1 MTQMDRQPL
10 VLIPGLLTDH
20 ALWARQTARLT
31 DVADIMVADVSQ
43 DDTLGGMADR
53 LLAAA
58 PDRFALAGLSMG
70 GYVAQE
76 VMRRAPDRVTRLA
89 LLDTNARADLPEQK
103 KMRQDLIDMAAG
115 GRFTEVP
122 AAVLP
127 NLVHEDRVADDRFM
141 GILMDMAL
149 RVGAEA
155 FIRQQQAIM
164 ARPDGRDDLT
174 RVTVPT
180 LVLCGRE
187 DKLTPPKVHQEMAER
202 LPNGTFVV
210 LDDCGH
216 MAPLEQP
223 AAVNAVF
230 RYWLQM

>member
-1 MTQMDRQPL
+1 MDRQPL
-10 VLIPGLLTDH
+10 VLVPGLMTDH

-31 DVADIMVADVSQ
+31 DVADMMVADVGQ
-43 DDTLGGMADR
+43 DESVGGMADR

-58 PDRFALAGLSMG
+58 PERFALAGLSMG
-70 GYVAQE
+70 GYVVQE
-76 VMRRAPDRVTRLA
+76 VMRRAPERVTRLA

-103 KMRQDLIDMAAG
+103 KMRQDLIDLAAAG
-115 GRFTEVP
+115 RYGEVP
-122 AAVLP
+122 PAVLP
-127 NLVHEDRVADDRFM
+127 NLVHEDRVTDERFM
-141 GILMDMAL
+141 GILTDMAL
-149 RVGAEA
+149 RVGAES
-155 FIRQQQAIM
+155 FIRQQKAIM
-164 ARPDGRDDLT
+164 ERPDGRDDLARIT
-174 RVTVPT
+174 IPT

-187 DKLTPPKVHQEMAER
+187 DKLTPPKVHQEMADR
-202 LPNGTFVV
+202 LPNSAFVV

>member
-1 MTQMDRQPL
+1 MERQPL
-10 VLIPGLLTDH
+10 VLVPGLLTDH

-31 DVADIMVADVSQ
+31 DVADIVVADVGQ
-43 DDTLGGMADR
+43 DDSLGAMADR

-58 PDRFALAGLSMG
+58 PERFALAGLSMG
-70 GYVAQE
+70 GYVVQE
-76 VMRRAPDRVTRLA
+76 VMRRAPDRVSRLA

-103 KMRQDLIDMAAG
+103 KMRQDLMDLAAAG
-115 GRFTEVP
+115 RFAEVP
-122 AAVLP
+122 PAILP
-127 NLVHEDRVADDRFM
+127 NLVHEDRVTDERFM
-141 GILMDMAL
+141 GMLTDMAL
-149 RVGAEA
+149 RVGADA
-155 FIRQQQAIM
+155 FIRQQRAIM
-164 ARPDGRDDLT
+164 ERPDGRDDLA
-174 RVTVPT
+174 RITVPT

-187 DKLTPPKVHQEMAER
+187 DKLTPPKVHQEMADR
-202 LPNGTFVV
+202 LPNGALVV